1 MANTFSKDKMATL
14 FEETAATTSLNL
26 TLSKSLDTYDM
37 SEASDKGRTD
47 DAAGSGADT
56 EWIPQEYR
64 FTVQDGIES
73 TSGDFQD
80 LIDRNIPVRRNK
92 AKRILTQIKTKDLRD
107 PMRLERAKKGMAK
120 DIANA
125 VDLTAYETMRNRA
138 NMTLALTGDFS
149 YDDAILAESKM
160 LNQGLGRYDKKLCL
174 SIPHYNKVAQALQTA
189 NRDVAV
195 EGALRNA
202 MVGNLST
209 FDTMRAEYISSLTA
223 NATTGLTVNGAQ
235 SHTVSTYD
243 GSGDFYLDNR
253 QMTLSITG
261 ATTTNFPAGTKFT
274 IAGVNAVNPESRSD
288 NGELQEFTVVTAG
301 TGSAVIS
308 PAIIITG
315 PYQNCTAEAGAA
327 AAITIL
333 NIASNA
339 PSLFYTP
346 ESTFLVPGYLPVE
359 QAAGGVETFNG
370 VTDNGLPM
378 RMTMWWDP
386 HGEALNIKTLI
397 FFDVAVV
404 HPEQVG
410 IILDKQV

>member
-14 FEETAATTSLNL
+14 FEETAETTSLNL
-26 TLSKSLDTYDM
+26 TLSKSLDTYSMDDLADM
-37 SEASDKGRTD
+37 GRTGD
-47 DAAGSGADT
+47 SSGAGADV

-92 AKRILTQIKTKDLRD
+92 VKRILTQIKTKDLRD

-125 VDLTAYETMRNRA
+125 VDTLAYTTMRDRA
-138 NMTLALTGDFS
+138 NMTLALSGAFS

-160 LNQGLGRYDKKLCL
+160 LNAGLGRYDKKLCL
-174 SIPHYNKVAQALQTA
+174 SIPHYNNVAKDLQTA
-189 NRDVAV
+189 SRDVAV

-209 FDTMRAEYISSLTA
+209 FDTMRAEYINSLAANTTA
-223 NATTGLTVNGAQ
+223 GLTINGNQ
-235 SHTVSTYD
+235 SHTVATFD
-243 GSGDFYLDNR
+243 ASGDFYLDNR
-253 QMTLSITG
+253 QMTLAITG
-261 ATTTNFPAGTKFT
+261 ATTANMPAGTKFT
-274 IAGVNAVNPESRSD
+274 IADVGAVNPESRTET
-288 NGELQEFTVVTAG
+288 GELQEFTVVTAG
-301 TGSAVIS
+301 NGSVVVS
-308 PAIIITG
+308 PAIVVSG
-315 PYQNCTAEAGAA
+315 PYQNCSAQAATGAA
-327 AAITIL
+327 VTIL

-339 PSLFYTP
+339 ASLFYTP
-346 ESTFLVPGYLPVE
+346 ESTFIVPGILPVAQE
-359 QAAGGVETFNG
+359 AGGVNTFDG
-370 VTDNGLPM
+370 MTENGLPM

-386 HGEALNIKTLI
+386 HNEALNIKTLI
-397 FFDVAVV
+397 FFDIAVV

-410 IILDKQV
+410 VILDNQV